1 MRFRS
6 NDRFIFRSA
15 QRFNEAADEFSA
27 ALGLNAADKE
37 AAQLL
42 EQISS
47 SQAGSIRQQQE
58 DGNEC
63 EARLEDDIEA
73 SARPGNS
80 VGESARIWAVVDVD
94 MDD

>member
-1 MRFRS
+1 M
-6 NDRFIFRSA
+6 FRSA

-42 EQISS
+42 EQISA
-47 SQAGSIRQQQE
+47 SQGGSIRQQQD
-58 DGNEC
+58 DGNEG
-63 EARLEDDIEA
+63 EARLEDDIDA
-73 SARPGNS
+73 SAQPGNRG
-80 VGESARIWAVVDVD
+80 GESVRAWAVVDVD